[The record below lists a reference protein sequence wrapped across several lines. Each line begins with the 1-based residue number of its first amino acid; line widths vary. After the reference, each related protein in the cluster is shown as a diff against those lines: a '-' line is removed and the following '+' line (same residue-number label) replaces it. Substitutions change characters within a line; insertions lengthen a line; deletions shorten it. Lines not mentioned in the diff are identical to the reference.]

1 MVVDGSRNNKK
12 PRPDLNVIVCVDPRK
27 CLYARSQGRSG
38 AELLQELQVVA
49 RELGVQDAV
58 QVTPC
63 RRIFGCTYGPR
74 INVAKR
80 WSGEKVLYGSINGEA
95 TITRRG
101 TVRFRKIPHQISR
114 VILENLPD
122 K

>member
-1 MVVDGSRNNKK
+1 MVEGDSGNYKK
-12 PRPDLNVIVCVDPRK
+12 PHPDLNVIVCVDPRK

-38 AELLQELQVVA
+38 AELLQELQSVA
-49 RELGVQDAV
+49 REQSLRGTV

-63 RRIFGCTYGPR
+63 RCIFGCTYGPR
-74 INVAKR
+74 IDVAQR
-80 WSGEKVLYGSINGEA
+80 WSGEKVLYGSINGQA

-101 TVRFRKIPHQISR
+101 TVSFQEIPRQISR

-122 K
+122 R